1 MAICKFNVDNF
12 TYNIESNLEAMG
24 LPVPKTIWGSVTTMS
39 GALTAIDTALTSK
52 ASDVPL
58 SAISQGAMRSKQ
70 LLGIGASYYAGAII
84 GSALMAANRSSSC
97 SFDELKQAFKD
108 LGLPSWAADD
118 AISAQKTSELLRT
131 N

>member
-39 GALTAIDTALTSK
+39 GALAAIDSALTNK

-58 SAISQGAMRSKQ
+58 SAISQSTMRSKQ

-84 GSALMAANRSSSC
+84 GSALMASKRATSC
-97 SFDELKQAFKD
+97 SSAELKQAFKD
-108 LGLPSWAADD
+108 LGLPSWVADD
-118 AISAQKTSELLRT
+118 AVSAQKASELLRK